1 MRLACCMLIAAFVS
15 TTTPLIAQGK
25 KGKGAK
31 HHRQAQVYGNQ
42 QPATEAR
49 AARLLVNPLGEVDGI
64 LLDTGTIV
72 TFPAHMGD
80 ELAST
85 VKPGDIV
92 AVKGYPEAPAQIK
105 GYVVTSTTSNRTVQ
119 TLPKPRGGIGMPKFL
134 RNLGLKNMTA
144 QGEVRHM
151 RFGKG
156 GPNGVI
162 LADGTI
168 VRFKRE
174 ALYRFGALLQIGQR
188 ITATGYGS
196 ENQFGRALEA
206 TAIGA
211 EGQPAQPLY
220 SR

>member
-1 MRLACCMLIAAFVS
+1 MRLTCCLLIAAFVS
-15 TTTPLIAQGK
+15 TTTPLVAQGK
-25 KGKGAK
+25 KGKRA
-31 HHRQAQVYGNQ
+31 RISSQAQVYGSV
-42 QPATEAR
+42 QPATDAR
-49 AARLLVNPLGEVDGI
+49 VARLLVNPLGEVDGV
-64 LLDTGTIV
+64 LLDNGTIV

-85 VKPGDIV
+85 VKPGDLV
-92 AVKGYPEAPAQIK
+92 AVKGYPESATQIK
-105 GYVVTSTTSNRTVQ
+105 GYVITSTSSNRTVT
-119 TLPKPRGGIGMPKFL
+119 TLPKPRGGIRMPKFL

-144 QGEVRHM
+144 QGEVRHL

-156 GPNGVI
+156 VTNGVI

-174 ALYRFGALLQIGQR
+174 ALYRFGALMQVGQR

-206 TAIGA
+206 TALGP

-220 SR
+220 SK